1 MDTSS
6 TSMMSAEKE
15 TSHVTASNK
24 SALLG
29 VSDGQEFSQSDA
41 LSFSSFRRGTVD
53 PRTGSFNYAIPVAR
67 ITGNRRRG
75 PSLDLVLKHNHFSS
89 RNEGFGAGWS
99 LGLSKFFKDN
109 DRMKLLLRDG
119 RIIDLIEKNG
129 TYLVETVD
137 LKKFILTKLASP

>member
-6 TSMMSAEKE
+6 TSMMSAEKD
-15 TSHVTASNK
+15 TSHVTTSNK
-24 SALLG
+24 SVLRG

-89 RNEGFGAGWS
+89 RNEGFGGGQQNQSVHNSSFVSAPAGMVPARKRPLSIVSQQTGRS
-99 LGLSKFFKDN
+99 LGAW
-109 DRMKLLLRDG
+109 
-119 RIIDLIEKNG
+119 
-129 TYLVETVD
+129 Y
-137 LKKFILTKLASP
+137 SPATQ